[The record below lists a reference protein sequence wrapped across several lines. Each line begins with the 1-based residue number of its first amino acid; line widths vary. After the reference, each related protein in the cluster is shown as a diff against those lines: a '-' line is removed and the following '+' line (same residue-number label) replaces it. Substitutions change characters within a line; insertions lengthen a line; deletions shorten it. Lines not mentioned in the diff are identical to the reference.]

1 MGSFGCHSFTMSEQL
16 KFLVEELNKPP
27 YQALCQQQNRGQKE
41 KCSRAASKAECRPR
55 EAIQNLERRAEKGQR
70 EYGSSFKAGETVD
83 QLREIAGLQETLLR
97 ASQNGARNGNRSHR
111 AGNRNSC
118 IAINFLFAV

>member
-1 MGSFGCHSFTMSEQL
+1 ML
-16 KFLVEELNKPP
+16 KFSIL
-27 YQALCQQQNRGQKE
+27 
-41 KCSRAASKAECRPR
+41 ECRPR

-70 EYGSSFKAGETVD
+70 EYGSSFKAGKIRKKEQRWSVSPKAMVIKMPSPNFFFLSLLCPIGETVD

-97 ASQNGARNGNRSHR
+97 ASQDGARNGNRSHR

-118 IAINFLFAV
+118 IAINFLCAV